1 MKQKKN
7 LGINASDSSINT
19 MVVENVSNETTTKSK
34 KSVNPDNLE
43 DTANSLEEE
52 SNPRKNEVF
61 SRVKREIF
69 GISEFDGNT
78 DINREMAQ
86 KFANGSISFEDYSK
100 FLSSYRKETNANN
113 TEKENLTFEEVCK
126 KINDYDVDDLNS
138 DFCSFVALDL
148 LSLKSLLID
157 GDKVVLYHG
166 KQSENGD
173 KFLADKVTVKGLH
186 KPYSD
191 VIYKSFADVTTSNIL
206 RAFQC
211 YSYYKASVK
220 RCKRQKKNETDT
232 NICFINAAAKLSVQ
246 FGYSTEELSNILK
259 SDSFAVACKEL
270 KKKK

>member
-7 LGINASDSSINT
+7 LGINSSDSGINT
-19 MVVENVSNETTTKSK
+19 MVVENVSNATTTKSK
-34 KSVNPDNLE
+34 KSVNPDNLD

-52 SNPRKNEVF
+52 NNPKKNEVF

-69 GISEFDGNT
+69 GISDFNGNT
-78 DINREMAQ
+78 EDNREMAL
-86 KFANGSISFEDYSK
+86 KFANGEISFEDYTK
-100 FLSSYRKETNANN
+100 FISSARKDSANSN
-113 TEKENLTFEEVCK
+113 TEKENLSFEEVCK
-126 KINDYDVDDLNS
+126 KISDYDVDDLNS

-148 LSLKSLLID
+148 LSLKSLLIEEN
-157 GDKVVLYHG
+157 KVVLYHG
-166 KQSENGD
+166 KQSETGD
-173 KFLADKVTVKGLH
+173 KFIADKVTIKGLH

-191 VIYKSFADVTTSNIL
+191 VIYKSFADITTSNIL

-232 NICFINAAAKLSVQ
+232 NICFINAAAKLSVS

-259 SDSFAVACKEL
+259 SESFSIACKEL
-270 KKKK
+270 KNKK